1 MTGSGKMSSVKARQ
15 TQLMGVFA
23 LHNLEEILSIGR
35 DAAFNENQLKA
46 LGIDSA
52 WYRQDRMTLAT
63 GLLTVLAHGLSR
75 KLDNPA
81 SARHADAVPDVVRLL
96 APFDPVV
103 WDRRRFEA
111 MWGWAYRFEAYTPAA
126 KRIRGHYALPL
137 LWRDQVIGW
146 GNLAVVGG
154 QLQTDIG
161 WVAGRAPRAAG
172 LKAAL
177 TDELGRMHD
186 FLGLSP

>member
-15 TQLMGVFA
+15 TQLMGIFA

-81 SARHADAVPDVVRLL
+81 NTRQAFLGAAAAGALGGNALSNLGRALAQGRYNGGLVTSLVMLPTAVQVLHSVSARDDLTGRQVVAAAVTGNLLAVPMIVL
-96 APFDPVV
+96 
-103 WDRRRFEA
+103 
-111 MWGWAYRFEAYTPAA
+111 
-126 KRIRGHYALPL
+126 
-137 LWRDQVIGW
+137 
-146 GNLAVVGG
+146 
-154 QLQTDIG
+154 
-161 WVAGRAPRAAG
+161 
-172 LKAAL
+172 AL
-177 TDELGRMHD
+177 TTARKILR
-186 FLGLSP
+186 